1 MSALDPAVYRDRP
14 CLGVDQE
21 IFFANGHNK
30 TSIRRAQAICGRCPY
45 LAECAQWAAPVVRSG
60 ALSGC
65 VIATVRVPAQFS
77 HSQLQRLRDEAA
89 DQLEAVAASTTQ
101 IKGAA

>member
-1 MSALDPAVYRDRP
+1 MSAPDPAGYRDRP

-21 IFFANGHNK
+21 LFFSRGQNLTAV
-30 TSIRRAQAICGRCPY
+30 RRAQAICGRCPY
-45 LAECAQWAAPVVRSG
+45 LAGCAEWAAPVVRSG

-77 HSQLQRLRDEAA
+77 NYRSQRLRDEAA
-89 DQLEAVAASTTQ
+89 DQLEAVAASITE
-101 IKGAA
+101 IEGAA